1 MANIEQKS
9 SILEFVDK
17 NIANGSKQ
25 LPNHSIQI
33 FIIHSIVR
41 EFVQEFETIYGHKF
55 CHLDQCNNSQSW
67 QSLQLATEI
76 NNGDNENMI
85 DNLTLKNAH
94 DFTEEYVD
102 KVVSDFIRI
111 FSEKKFV
118 KFFNESNCDCGFD
131 NSRGSFYELAIR
143 WSTIITDKLWEQIH
157 TGMWANVSIFSRM
170 IYSYHKWL
178 QSLLILLTIQ
188 IPTNNI
194 IDLLIESLKLLD
206 DGLIMSPDLRNRLLS
221 KMASIL
227 HQVLVMILDRLSPNV
242 QFEWNLKWKQWN
254 TLAEKKFET
263 NRNLYFPL
271 DMLRFPI
278 KTIDHQLE
286 MLEFE
291 QNFLRQNRPFIIKR
305 GFNDWPC
312 LNERKWSLKYLLKK
326 MAFRRVPVEIGSKY
340 TSDDWSQKIMFIYEF
355 MEKWIFQHSKPIGY
369 MAQHNLFDQII
380 DLHYDIDVPIYCA
393 ISDSSNDHDDDDDDD
408 KKLNSAINFEINAW
422 FGPAGT
428 ISPLH
433 FDGRNNFFL
442 QVIGTKYVRL
452 YSPETSDKQIYP
464 NPKDSLLWNT
474 SQVDFEN
481 VDEEL
486 HPEFKNI
493 HPNLIHDCFLNEGDV
508 LFIPKNWWHFV
519 RSYSDSF
526 SINYWWS

>member
-1 MANIEQKS
+1 M
-9 SILEFVDK
+9 DK
-17 NIANGSKQ
+17 NIANDSKQ

-55 CHLDQCNNSQSW
+55 CHLDQYNNSQSW

-85 DNLTLKNAH
+85 NDLTLKNAH

-227 HQVLVMILDRLSPNV
+227 HQVLVMILDRLSTNV

-254 TLAEKKFET
+254 TLAEKKF
-263 NRNLYFPL
+263 
-271 DMLRFPI
+271 
-278 KTIDHQLE
+278 
-286 MLEFE
+286 
-291 QNFLRQNRPFIIKR
+291 
-305 GFNDWPC
+305 
-312 LNERKWSLKYLLKK
+312 
-326 MAFRRVPVEIGSKY
+326 
-340 TSDDWSQKIMFIYEF
+340 
-355 MEKWIFQHSKPIGY
+355 
-369 MAQHNLFDQII
+369 
-380 DLHYDIDVPIYCA
+380 
-393 ISDSSNDHDDDDDDD
+393 
-408 KKLNSAINFEINAW
+408 
-422 FGPAGT
+422 
-428 ISPLH
+428 
-433 FDGRNNFFL
+433 
-442 QVIGTKYVRL
+442 
-452 YSPETSDKQIYP
+452 
-464 NPKDSLLWNT
+464 
-474 SQVDFEN
+474 
-481 VDEEL
+481 
-486 HPEFKNI
+486 
-493 HPNLIHDCFLNEGDV
+493 
-508 LFIPKNWWHFV
+508 
-519 RSYSDSF
+519 
-526 SINYWWS
+526 